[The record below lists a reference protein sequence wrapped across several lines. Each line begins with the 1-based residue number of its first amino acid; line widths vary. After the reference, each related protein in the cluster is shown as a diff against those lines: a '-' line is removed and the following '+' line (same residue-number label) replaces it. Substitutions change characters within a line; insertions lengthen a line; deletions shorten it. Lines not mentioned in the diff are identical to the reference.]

1 MARILT
7 KQEYEEIR
15 KEYGLDPQI
24 NGKVLAG
31 VRLETSASGDAHA
44 TLTLRIQVDKPAGW
58 IVDRLA
64 SDPNITIVLPSPF

>member
-7 KQEYEEIR
+7 KQEHENLR
-15 KEYGLDPQI
+15 KDQGLGAQI
-24 NGKVLAG
+24 NGKVLSG
-31 VRLETSASGDAHA
+31 VRLETGANGDAHA

-64 SDPNITIVLPSPF
+64 SDPHIGIILPPLF